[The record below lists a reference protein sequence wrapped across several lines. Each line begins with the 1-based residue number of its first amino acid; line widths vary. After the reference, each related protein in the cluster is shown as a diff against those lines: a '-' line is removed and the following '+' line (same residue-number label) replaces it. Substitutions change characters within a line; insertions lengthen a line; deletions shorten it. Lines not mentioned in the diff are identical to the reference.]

1 MKLPAI
7 LTNLFSNLTAHYAN
21 KGKPEYI
28 MKLSQIIP
36 DIGLKFVGKHEF
48 PKGSNSGPDLQ
59 EFFDADSYDPNGSK
73 PGDSGYAWCASYG
86 CRVVQLAIEAWKSLN
101 PGKKITFVRPTS
113 ASVFAWEL
121 WSLAQ
126 DESTKTFRRTLG
138 QIKKDTIKRGDILLL
153 SVSHFCIAVT
163 DSDANGFFETVEG
176 NTNDDGSREGWIVAH
191 RKSDKKR
198 SYKQV
203 RTIIRFTV

>member
-1 MKLPAI
+1 MKIPNWFWNI
-7 LTNLFSNLTAHYAN
+7 TAYYAN
-21 KGKPEYI
+21 KGQPEYI
-28 MKLSQIIP
+28 MKLAHIIP
-36 DIGLKFVGKHEF
+36 GIAMKFVGRHEF

-59 EFFDADSYDPNGSK
+59 EFFDSDSYDPNGSK
-73 PGDSGYAWCASYG
+73 PGDSGYAWCASFG
-86 CRVVQLAIEAWKSLN
+86 CRVVQLAMEAWKPLN
-101 PGKKITFVRPTS
+101 PGKMLTFTRPTS
-113 ASVFAWEL
+113 PSVFAWEF

-126 DESTKTFRRTLG
+126 DNSTKTFRRTLG
-138 QIKKDTIKRGDILLL
+138 QIEKNTIKRGDILLL

-163 DSDANGFFETVEG
+163 DADANGFVETVEG

-191 RKSDKKR
+191 RKGDKKR